1 MPVTSATK
9 GEAMALG
16 DWLLAIF
23 WFFLLVIWIW
33 LLITV
38 FVDMFRSD
46 MSGWAKAAWV
56 LFVIVVPWLGVLVYL
71 IVHGKDM
78 QQRAIDHAAKQE
90 KAQREYIAEVSGSG
104 SAADELEKLKQLHNQ
119 GVLTDDEFAAQKQ
132 KVLAE

>member
-1 MPVTSATK
+1 MSLA
-9 GEAMALG
+9 

-38 FVDMFRSD
+38 VVDMFRSD

-56 LFVIVVPWLGVLVYL
+56 LFVIIVPWLGVLVYL

-78 QQRAIDHAAKQE
+78 QQRAIDHAVKVEQ
-90 KAQREYIAEVSGSG
+90 AQRDYIAVAAGSG
-104 SAADELEKLKQLHNQ
+104 STADELEKLNRLHDQ
-119 GVLTDDEFAAQKQ
+119 GVLTDEEFAAQKQ
-132 KVLAE
+132 KVLAA

>member
-1 MPVTSATK
+1 MS
-9 GEAMALG
+9 LG

-56 LFVIVVPWLGVLVYL
+56 LFVIIVPWLGVLVYL

-78 QQRAIDHAAKQE
+78 QQRAIDHAAKE
-90 KAQREYIAEVSGSG
+90 AKAQREYIADVAGSG
-104 SAADELEKLKQLHNQ
+104 SSADELEKLKRLHNQ
-119 GVLTDDEFAAQKQ
+119 GVLTDEEFAAQKQ
-132 KVLAE
+132 KVLAA

>member
-1 MPVTSATK
+1 MS
-9 GEAMALG
+9 LG

-33 LLITV
+33 LLVTV
-38 FVDMFRSD
+38 FADMFRSD

-56 LFVIVVPWLGVLVYL
+56 LFVLVVPWLGVLVYL

-90 KAQREYIAEVSGSG
+90 KTQREYIAEVSGSG
-104 SAADELEKLKQLHNQ
+104 SSADELEKLKRLHDQ

-132 KVLAE
+132 KVLAD

>member
-1 MPVTSATK
+1 MS
-9 GEAMALG
+9 LG
-16 DWLLAIF
+16 DFLISIF

-56 LFVIVVPWLGVLVYL
+56 LFTIVVPWLGVLVYL

-78 QQRAIDHAAKQE
+78 QQRAIDHAVKQE
-90 KAQREYIAEVSGSG
+90 KAQREYIAAAAGSG
-104 SAADELEKLKQLHNQ
+104 SSADELEKLNSLHDQ

-132 KVLAE
+132 KVLAG

>member
-1 MPVTSATK
+1 MS
-9 GEAMALG
+9 LG
-16 DWLLAIF
+16 DWLIAIF

-56 LFVIVVPWLGVLVYL
+56 LFVIIVPWLGVLVYL

-78 QQRAIDHAAKQE
+78 QQRAIDHAVKQE
-90 KAQREYIAEVSGSG
+90 KAQREYIAAAAGSG
-104 SAADELEKLKQLHNQ
+104 SSADELEKLKQLHDQ
-119 GVLTDDEFAAQKQ
+119 GVLTDEEFAAQKQ
-132 KVLAE
+132 KVLAA

>member
-1 MPVTSATK
+1 MGLA
-9 GEAMALG
+9 

-38 FVDMFRSD
+38 VIDMFRSD
-46 MSGWAKAAWV
+46 MTGWAKAAWV

-78 QQRAIDHAAKQE
+78 QQRAIDHAAKVE
-90 KAQREYIAEVSGSG
+90 KAQREYIAAAAGSG
-104 SAADELEKLKQLHNQ
+104 STADELEKLKQLHNT
-119 GVLTDDEFAAQKQ
+119 GVLTDDEFAAQKA
-132 KVLAE
+132 KVLAA

>member
-1 MPVTSATK
+1 M
-9 GEAMALG
+9 GLG

-78 QQRAIDHAAKQE
+78 QQRAIDHAAKQD
-90 KAQREYIAEVSGSG
+90 KAQREYIAEAAGSG
-104 SAADELEKLKQLHNQ
+104 SSADELEKLKQLHNQ
-119 GVLTDDEFAAQKQ
+119 GVLTDEEFAAQKA
-132 KVLAE
+132 KVLAA

>member
-1 MPVTSATK
+1 MS
-9 GEAMALG
+9 LG

-33 LLITV
+33 LLVTV
-38 FVDMFRSD
+38 FADMFRSD

-56 LFVIVVPWLGVLVYL
+56 LFVLVVPWLGVLVYL

-78 QQRAIDHAAKQE
+78 QQRSIDHAVKQE
-90 KAQREYIAEVSGSG
+90 KAQREYIAEVSGSD
-104 SAADELEKLKQLHNQ
+104 SSADELEKLKRLHDQ

-132 KVLAE
+132 KVLAT

>member
-1 MPVTSATK
+1 M
-9 GEAMALG
+9 GLG

-46 MSGWAKAAWV
+46 MSGGAKAAWV

-78 QQRAIDHAAKQE
+78 QQRAIDHAAKVD
-90 KAQREYIAEVSGSG
+90 KAQREYIVAAAGSG
-104 SAADELEKLKQLHNQ
+104 SSADELEKLKQLHNQ
-119 GVLTDDEFAAQKQ
+119 GVLTDEEFAAQKA
-132 KVLAE
+132 KVLAA

>member
-1 MPVTSATK
+1 MS
-9 GEAMALG
+9 LG

-38 FVDMFRSD
+38 VVDMFRSD

-71 IVHGKDM
+71 IVHGQDM
-78 QQRAIDHAAKQE
+78 QQRAIDHAAKVEQ
-90 KAQREYIAEVSGSG
+90 AQRGYISGAAGPG
-104 SAADELEKLKQLHNQ
+104 STADELEKLNRLHDQ
-119 GVLTDDEFAAQKQ
+119 GVLTDEEFAAQKT
-132 KVLAE
+132 KVLNA

>member
-1 MPVTSATK
+1 MS
-9 GEAMALG
+9 LG

-78 QQRAIDHAAKQE
+78 QQRTIDHAVKQE
-90 KAQREYIAEVSGSG
+90 KAQREYIAEVSGSD
-104 SAADELEKLKQLHNQ
+104 SSADELEKLKRLHDQ

-132 KVLAE
+132 KVLAT

>member
-1 MPVTSATK
+1 MS
-9 GEAMALG
+9 LG
-16 DWLLAIF
+16 DFLISIF

-56 LFVIVVPWLGVLVYL
+56 LFTIVVPWLGVLVYL

-78 QQRAIDHAAKQE
+78 QQRAIDHAVKQE
-90 KAQREYIAEVSGSG
+90 KAQREYIAAAAGSG
-104 SAADELEKLKQLHNQ
+104 SSADELAKLKSLHDQ

-132 KVLAE
+132 KVLAG

>member
-1 MPVTSATK
+1 VS
-9 GEAMALG
+9 LG

-78 QQRAIDHAAKQE
+78 QQRTIDHAVKQE
-90 KAQREYIAEVSGSG
+90 KAQREYIAEVSGSD
-104 SAADELEKLKQLHNQ
+104 SSADELEKLKRLHDQ

-132 KVLAE
+132 KVLAT

>member
-1 MPVTSATK
+1 M
-9 GEAMALG
+9 GLG

-46 MSGWAKAAWV
+46 MSGWAKAGWV

-78 QQRAIDHAAKQE
+78 QQRAIDHAAKQD
-90 KAQREYIAEVSGSG
+90 KAQREYIAEAAGSG
-104 SAADELEKLKQLHNQ
+104 SSADELEKLKQLHNQ
-119 GVLTDDEFAAQKQ
+119 GVLTDEEFAAQKA
-132 KVLAE
+132 KVLAA

>member
-1 MPVTSATK
+1 MSL
-9 GEAMALG
+9 GEL
-16 DWLLAIF
+16 LLAIF

-38 FVDMFRSD
+38 VIDMFRSD

-78 QQRAIDHAAKQE
+78 QQRAIDHAAKVD
-90 KAQREYIAEVSGSG
+90 KAQREYIVAAAGSG
-104 SAADELEKLKQLHNQ
+104 SSADELEKLKQLHNQ
-119 GVLTDDEFAAQKQ
+119 GVPTDEEFAAQKA
-132 KVLAE
+132 KVLAA